1 MTFEEMRMMASGYQ
15 PAKTFLT
22 ALRVGLFDAL
32 ADGPKKE
39 DALGAKLALD
49 PRALGIVADALT
61 SVGILT
67 KGVSGYALSE
77 EAERYLVKGREG
89 YRGAVLEHI
98 HASWEDWSDLE
109 ATLRTGSAKCRRKKE
124 SLPKVDEALKNFI
137 LGMENITRDM
147 APKVAGILPLRDRES
162 ILDLGGGPGN
172 YALAFLAEAKGA
184 KVFHFDLPR
193 VTPIAKNFIAG
204 KEGSDR
210 IEFISGDF
218 LKDPLGGP
226 YDFIWTSQILHMLPE
241 AEVERMVGR
250 LADVLTPDGVF
261 CVHEHFLDDDKDG
274 PVAAAFFGV
283 HMLAATPG
291 GRAYSFK
298 ELEEMMRGAGLMK
311 TERIDYGAK
320 PRLLL
325 GRR

>member
-1 MTFEEMRMMASGYQ
+1 MTFEEMRKLASGYQ
-15 PAKTFLT
+15 PAKTFLA

-32 ADGPKKE
+32 ADGPK
-39 DALGAKLALD
+39 DSSALGRLTLCDA
-49 PRALGIVADALT
+49 RAIGIVADALT
-61 SVGILT
+61 SVGILH
-67 KGVSGYALSE
+67 KGEEGYSLSVE
-77 EAERYLVKGREG
+77 SERYLVKGSKE

-109 ATLRTGSAKCRRKKE
+109 ETLRTGSARCRRKSE
-124 SLPKVDEALKNFI
+124 SLPKTDEALKNFI
-137 LGMENITRDM
+137 MGMENVTRDT
-147 APKVAGILPLRDRES
+147 APKVAGRLPLADRER

-172 YALAFLAEAKGA
+172 YALAFLAEAPQA
-184 KVFHFDLPR
+184 KVYHFDLPR
-193 VTPIAKNFIAG
+193 VTPIARSFIEG
-204 KEGSDR
+204 KEGSER
-210 IEFISGDF
+210 VEFISGDF

-241 AEVERMVGR
+241 AEVERMVVD
-250 LADVLTPDGVF
+250 LAKTLTQDGIF
-261 CVHEHFLDDDKDG
+261 CVHEHFLDDAKDG
-274 PVAAAFFGV
+274 PVPAAFFGV

-291 GRAYSFK
+291 GRAYSFA
-298 ELEEMMRGAGLMK
+298 ELEEMMRGAGLYK